1 MYTYNRSNEN
11 YLIIN
16 VLFTNNIPNQSQ
28 IKLTDFDK
36 LTVILSNHL
45 IIPAFYSN
53 SFKKKILKYYPKDF
67 KEYIREIYI
76 INKNRNNILK
86 KEIYYLNNLFKKNNL
101 NPIFIK
107 GAAYVLSEIYED
119 IGKRMIGDIDILFL
133 DSEHHKANEI
143 LKGVGFKPT
152 LKFNFNKNSRHLP
165 RLKSNNFLFSVELH
179 SRVLELKSYE
189 YFEFDKI
196 KKSIIFVN
204 GFTVLNNLN
213 NLLIN
218 IYSFQINDF
227 GYLKLSYSYKNLY
240 DSYLL
245 ARELDNLEIN
255 NNFLKNYFHIANNL
269 DIKILKNKIFMPS
282 NTFLFNFFLRKR
294 AGKLSYLCQIVIQ
307 KIFLKLKQL
316 NYFFYNDIYR
326 NHVREKIKKYLF
338 QIFNVKN

>member
-1 MYTYNRSNEN
+1 MYTYNCSNEN

-16 VLFTNNIPNQSQ
+16 VLFTNNIPNQNQ

-45 IIPAFYSN
+45 IIPAFYSK
-53 SFKKKILKYYPKDF
+53 SFKKKILKFYPKGF

-86 KEIYYLNNLFKKNNL
+86 EEIHYLNSLFKKNNL

-107 GAAYVLSEIYED
+107 GAAYILSEIYED

-133 DSEHHKANEI
+133 DSEHDKANEI

-179 SRVLELKSYE
+179 SRVLESKSYE
-189 YFEFDKI
+189 YFKFDKI
-196 KKSIIFVN
+196 KNSIIFVN
-204 GFTVLNNLN
+204 GFTILNNLN

-245 ARELDNLEIN
+245 ARELDNLEID
-255 NNFLKNYFHIANNL
+255 NNFLKSYFHIANNL
-269 DIKILKNKIFMPS
+269 DIKILKNKIFIPS
-282 NTFLFNFFLRKR
+282 NTFLFNFFLRKIT
-294 AGKLSYLCQIVIQ
+294 GKLSYLYQIVIQ
-307 KIFLKLKQL
+307 KFFLKLKQI
-316 NYFFYNDIYR
+316 NYFFSSDIYR
-326 NHVREKIKKYLF
+326 NHVRKKIKKYLF